1 MQAIR
6 TRYFGPTNVR
16 GSRIQAKCE
25 ARTIYLPY
33 DHALNLDGNHK
44 AACQAL
50 MIAMGWTLEHGR
62 VFTARVGGV
71 FAHDYYWIALNDEVK
86 DKDPDTQTGGA

>member
-25 ARTIYLPY
+25 AKTIYLSY
-33 DHALNLDGNHK
+33 DHALNLDENHQ
-44 AACQAL
+44 AACQKL
-50 MIAMGWTLEHGR
+50 LSIMDWGSPM
-62 VFTARVGGV
+62 VGGTFANDMYWV
-71 FAHDYYWIALNDEVK
+71 FQNDMN
-86 DKDPDTQTGGA
+86 TGEA

>member
-6 TRYFGPTNVR
+6 TRKIPVTNTR
-16 GSRIQAKCE
+16 GTRMQAKCE

-44 AACQAL
+44 AACEAL
-50 MIAMGWTLEHGR
+50 MTVMGWAPEHG
-62 VFTARVGGV
+62 APYGNRVGGV
-71 FAHDYYWIALNDEVK
+71 FAHDYYWVAVN
-86 DKDPDTQTGGA
+86 DTQTGNAQ

>member
-6 TRYFGPTNVR
+6 TRYYGATNSR

-33 DHALNLDGNHK
+33 DHALNLDGNHR
-44 AACQAL
+44 AACEAL
-50 MIAMGWTLEHGR
+50 MHAMGWIPEHG
-62 VFTARVGGV
+62 AHYENRVGGV
-71 FAHDYYWIALNDEVK
+71 FAHDYYWVALN
-86 DKDPDTQTGGA
+86 DTQTGGA

>member
-6 TRYFGPTNVR
+6 TRYIGPSNVR

-33 DHALNLDGNHK
+33 DHALNLDGNHR
-44 AACQAL
+44 AACEAL
-50 MIAMGWTLEHGR
+50 MTVMGWTPEHG
-62 VFTARVGGV
+62 AHYENRVGGV
-71 FAHDYYWIALNDEVK
+71 FAHDYYWVTLN
-86 DKDPDTQTGGA
+86 DTQTGAE

>member
-6 TRYFGPTNVR
+6 TRYYGPSDVR

-44 AACQAL
+44 AACEAL
-50 MIAMGWTLEHGR
+50 MTVMEWTPER
-62 VFTARVGGV
+62 SSVYTARVGGV
-71 FAHDYYWIALNDEVK
+71 FGHDYYWVALN
-86 DKDPDTQTGGA
+86 DTQTGNVQ